1 LKQKRHLL
9 LLADAALLLVAAVW
23 GLTFVTVKNAINLL
37 PPFTFNF
44 YRFALAA
51 VVMGAFALP
60 RRRELTKAAVKAG
73 VLLGIFLFLGY
84 SFQTFGLLYTTASN
98 AGFITG
104 LSVIFV
110 PLFSTLINKEKPG
123 GGVIS
128 GALCAAAGLALI
140 SGFGV
145 TEFNVGDLLVLCCA
159 FSFALHII
167 YVGKFTALY
176 STVWLVALQI
186 GVVAVCSGFFSL
198 FLESDSNTFQPAVWP
213 ALIITALFATSFAF
227 FVQNYMQRFTS
238 PSHTAIIL
246 TSEPVFS
253 AVFSVLLL
261 QESLTPYAYWGG
273 ALIVLGMLLSEVK
286 TLPWTKTG
294 REELPL
300 PGQE

>member
-1 LKQKRHLL
+1 MVCCIL
-9 LLADAALLLVAAVW
+9 
-23 GLTFVTVKNAINLL
+23 
-37 PPFTFNF
+37 
-44 YRFALAA
+44 
-51 VVMGAFALP
+51 
-60 RRRELTKAAVKAG
+60 
-73 VLLGIFLFLGY
+73 
-84 SFQTFGLLYTTASN
+84 ASN

-294 REELPL
+294 RRSCRCWVRVTSDKACSRRENKVSVAGKIRNSHAAVPCALGHKMLVHKLEL
-300 PGQE
+300 